1 MKILFPYLA
10 RWHSANRS
18 RYHQLLTHLCRRGH
32 QVVLLTA
39 PPMAI
44 GDISQDLPVGDRT
57 QRTAPTPPLPEGMS
71 LFELHGPPPLD
82 RFWQWGGART
92 KLLKKGVLALASIPQ
107 IRRTLREQKIDLLFL
122 YNLPQVP
129 LLDLVDCPVHFDL
142 ADDLVAMME
151 GEGRALFQWGGRQ
164 AAAAVQARMLAKA
177 TTVTVAS
184 RVLEAEVHRQSL
196 FLPNGAD
203 LVELDRIS
211 SSPLIGE
218 GTAVDDP
225 WGIGPVPRPVIGFVG
240 AFEYWVDLEL
250 VLAVAARQPEM
261 TFLLVGGGRRLAEL
275 QRRIQELQL
284 RNVRLTGPQPYSLAM
299 QAVRRMDVC
308 LLPFTHSAVSDGSC
322 PLKLF
327 EYAAL
332 QRPVVSTTTTEV
344 GRLGD
349 GWVFFADEPDDVA
362 ATLQRVLTDRATTSR
377 AVARGR
383 ELVETT
389 YQWPLLTERLEA
401 YLLQQGLRSLARRSP
416 EPPPAR

>member
-18 RYHQLLTHLCRRGH
+18 RYHQLLTHLCQRGH
-32 QVVLLTA
+32 QVFLLTA

-44 GDISQDLPVGDRT
+44 GDISQDLPASNHLPMI
-57 QRTAPTPPLPEGMS
+57 APHPLLPEGMS
-71 LFELHGPPPLD
+71 LDEIHGPPPLD
-82 RFWQWGGART
+82 RFWQWGGPRT

-107 IRRTLREQKIDLLFL
+107 IRRTLREKKIDLLFL

-151 GEGRALFQWGGRQ
+151 GEGRTLFRWGGRQ
-164 AAAAVQARMLAKA
+164 AASAVQTRMLEKA

-184 RVLEAEVHRQSL
+184 QVLAEQVDRRTL

-203 LVELDRIS
+203 LIELDQIQ
-211 SSPLIGE
+211 SPLPQEI
-218 GTAVDDP
+218 DP
-225 WGIGPVPRPVIGFVG
+225 WGIGPLTRPVIGFVG
-240 AFEYWVDLEL
+240 AFEYWVDLDL
-250 VLAVAARQPEM
+250 VLAVATRLPEM

-275 QRRIQELQL
+275 ERRIQALQL

-332 QRPVVSTTTTEV
+332 RRPIVSTTTTEV
-344 GRLGD
+344 GRLGE
-349 GWVFFADEPDDVA
+349 GWVFFADQPEEVA
-362 ATLQRVLTDRATTSR
+362 ATLQRILADSSTTAA
-377 AVARGR
+377 AVAKGR
-383 ELVETT
+383 ELVEAT
-389 YQWPLLTERLEA
+389 YQWPLLAERFDA
-401 YLLQQGLRSLARRSP
+401 YLRQEGLPFHS
-416 EPPPAR
+416 

>member
-18 RYHQLLTHLCRRGH
+18 RYHQLLTHLCQRGH
-32 QVVLLTA
+32 QVFLLTA

-44 GDISQDLPVGDRT
+44 GDISQDLPARNRLPT
-57 QRTAPTPPLPEGMS
+57 IAPHPPLPEGMS
-71 LFELHGPPPLD
+71 LDEIHGPPPLD
-82 RFWQWGGART
+82 RFWQWGGPQT

-107 IRRTLREQKIDLLFL
+107 IRRTLREKKIDLLFL

-151 GEGRALFQWGGRQ
+151 GEGRTLFRWGGRQ
-164 AAAAVQARMLAKA
+164 AASAVQTRMLEKA

-184 RVLEAEVHRQSL
+184 QVLAEQVNRRTL

-203 LVELDRIS
+203 LIELDQIP
-211 SSPLIGE
+211 SPQPQE
-218 GTAVDDP
+218 MDP
-225 WGIGPVPRPVIGFVG
+225 WGIGPLPRPVIGFVG

-250 VLAVAARQPEM
+250 VLAVATRLPEM
-261 TFLLVGGGRRLAEL
+261 AFLLVGGGRRLAEL

-284 RNVRLTGPQPYSLAM
+284 RNVHLTGPQPYSLAM

-332 QRPVVSTTTTEV
+332 RRPIVSTTTTEV
-344 GRLGD
+344 GRLGE
-349 GWVFFADEPDDVA
+349 GWVFFADQPEEVA
-362 ATLQRVLTDRATTSR
+362 ATLQRILTDSSTTAA
-377 AVARGR
+377 AVAKGR
-383 ELVETT
+383 ELVEAT
-389 YQWPLLTERLEA
+389 YQWPLLAERFEA
-401 YLLQQGLRSLARRSP
+401 YLLQEGLPTHS
-416 EPPPAR
+416 